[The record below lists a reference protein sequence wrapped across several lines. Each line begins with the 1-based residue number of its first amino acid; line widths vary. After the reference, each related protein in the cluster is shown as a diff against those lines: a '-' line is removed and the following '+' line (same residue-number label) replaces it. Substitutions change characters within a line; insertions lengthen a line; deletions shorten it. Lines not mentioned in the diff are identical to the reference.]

1 MCWKKSCSVGRTVC
15 IYYLKNHNVLLRS
28 LCLWPKIHYM
38 LLPSFRSF
46 FFPFIILYYPS
57 FFSLLIFPYSAV
69 HLFWLASV
77 FLWRYS
83 LKFTVIWV
91 NILCLLFSISPFFPV
106 SFPPACSW
114 QISLKLFK
122 LLQQVRVPLVTY
134 LQFFQFITNPDAR
147 HQRSVIL
154 SVGYDE

>member
-1 MCWKKSCSVGRTVC
+1 MLGPMKVKWTLNCM
-15 IYYLKNHNVLLRS
+15 YYLKNHVLLRI
-28 LCLWPKIHYM
+28 LCLWPKIHY
-38 LLPSFRSF
+38 LLRSSFLSF
-46 FFPFIILYYPS
+46 FFPFIFYIIPS
-57 FFSLLIFPYSAV
+57 FFPLLIFPYCV
-69 HLFWLASV
+69 VDLFWLASV
-77 FLWRYS
+77 FLWRNS

-91 NILCLLFSISPFFPV
+91 NILYLLFSISLFFPV
-106 SFPPACSW
+106 SFPLACSW